1 MPNIMRMTPRAV
13 FRRSTS
19 ARISVV
25 AASLASMLACGGGG
39 GDGGS
44 GVIGP
49 LPVAT
54 VEVTAPKTSLE
65 LGETVQFTA
74 TPRDRNGTAVAS
86 SAITWSAS
94 PQSIATVDSKGLVTA
109 SAAGI
114 ATVTAIAGGIS
125 GNKGVT
131 VSDTGIPFAS
141 LVSMPGNSF
150 SPFNV
155 TIRVTGN
162 VSWEFA
168 SDAHDVV
175 FVEKAGT
182 PANIPVTTRATVK
195 RTFLTIGVFPYDCRV
210 HPGMSGQVTVVQ

>member
-1 MPNIMRMTPRAV
+1 MPEVTRLKKRTRLGAWV
-13 FRRSTS
+13 L
-19 ARISVV
+19 
-25 AASLASMLACGGGG
+25 AATGLGATFACGGGG
-39 GDGGS
+39 GDGGGG

-65 LGETVQFTA
+65 LGEAVQFTA

-86 SAITWSAS
+86 AVVTWSVS
-94 PQSIATVDSKGLVTA
+94 PQGVATVDSRGLVTA
-109 SAAGI
+109 SAAGA
-114 ATVTAIAGGIS
+114 ATVTATADGVA
-125 GNKGVT
+125 GNKAVT
-131 VSDTGIPFAS
+131 VSDTGIPFAAI
-141 LVSMPGNSF
+141 VSMPGNSF

-155 TIRVTGN
+155 TIHVTGT

-175 FVEKAGT
+175 FAEKPGA
-182 PANIPVTTRATVK
+182 PPNIPVTTRATVT
-195 RTFLTIGVFPYDCRV
+195 RTFGTIGVFPYDCRV

>member
-1 MPNIMRMTPRAV
+1 M
-13 FRRSTS
+13 
-19 ARISVV
+19 
-25 AASLASMLACGGGG
+25 AAAATVLASAIACGGGG
-39 GDGGS
+39 GDGGG

-54 VEVTAPKTSLE
+54 VEVTTPKATLE

-86 SAITWSAS
+86 AAVTWTVS
-94 PQSIATVDSKGLVTA
+94 PQSVATVDSKGLVTA
-109 SAAGI
+109 SAAGV
-114 ATVTAIAGGIS
+114 ATVTATAGGIT
-125 GNKGVT
+125 GNMGIT
-131 VSDTGIPFAS
+131 VSDTGIPFAAT
-141 LVSMPGNSF
+141 VSMPGNSF

-162 VSWEFA
+162 VSWEFP
-168 SDAHDVV
+168 SDDHDVV
-175 FVEKAGT
+175 FVEKPGA